1 MRYNCQ
7 KVLDNIN
14 RIFISVFMKS
24 EGFCRNYGREIKDWR
39 EKEFMKVKNI
49 SLKLNSSKRN
59 GFFARQ
65 EKNDSVFLMKKYRY
79 IWLRSVVTGLF
90 LIYLRLSKD
99 VISVPLLLFR
109 KSDHSHWSGV
119 SIKQSGKQFFTTTY

>member
-24 EGFCRNYGREIKDWR
+24 EGFCRNYGKAIKDWR

>member
-1 MRYNCQ
+1 MRHNCQ

-14 RIFISVFMKS
+14 RIFISVFMKC
-24 EGFCRNYGREIKDWR
+24 EGFCRNYGKAIKDWR
-39 EKEFMKVKNI
+39 EKEFMKMKNI
-49 SLKLNSSKRN
+49 SYKLNSYKRN
-59 GFFARQ
+59 GFLTCY
-65 EKNDSVFLMKKYRY
+65 EKNDSLFLMKKYRY

-109 KSDHSHWSGV
+109 KREHYQWGGV

>member
-24 EGFCRNYGREIKDWR
+24 EGFCRNYGKAIKDCR
-39 EKEFMKVKNI
+39 EKEFMKMKNNGF
-49 SLKLNSSKRN
+49 KLNSSKRN

-109 KSDHSHWSGV
+109 KREHYHWGGV

>member
-24 EGFCRNYGREIKDWR
+24 EGFCRNYGKAIKDCR

>member
-1 MRYNCQ
+1 M
-7 KVLDNIN
+7 
-14 RIFISVFMKS
+14 
-24 EGFCRNYGREIKDWR
+24 
-39 EKEFMKVKNI
+39 KNI
-49 SLKLNSSKRN
+49 SYKLNSYKRN
-59 GFFARQ
+59 GFLTCY
-65 EKNDSVFLMKKYRY
+65 EKNGSLFLMKKYRY

-109 KSDHSHWSGV
+109 KREHYQWGGV